1 MSVYTITYNNDQNSK
16 TVFADTPKE
25 IYSAVGKLLIS
36 DIDRSDLPTYIDV
49 KSDNNNTARFKVIK
63 RGTYIKDGV
72 KIPSLYTTCEWDYLG
87 FDDADLWKA
96 AECKYLV
103 CINPES
109 NNYKFYEFGPQFHVS
124 GKVSANYGRISP
136 DGEGRFGTRT
146 TSFDLNMFWIRYYE
160 KLSKGYKDMTDIHNA
175 CQYNKGQSQNTNT
188 TLEDD
193 STKTAPTDN
202 QDANSL
208 FMRLYASAN
217 GYYISATATKDEKI
231 LFRDYKPTEKEVK
244 LAEQLLQNLYKATT
258 VENFNDN
265 LEQLLVLVPRHID
278 ENNEYASHNYVDRN
292 VVDDLLAHDTSDFS
306 YIIDR
311 ERNLLDAM
319 KGIAHVHLNANGE
332 MADNFKNHGVKVRK
346 ATEKQTADVLN
357 RLEPS
362 QRSEVVNV
370 YRIIDKNKE
379 KQYNDYRKEHH
390 IKHTRKYWHGSRN
403 ETWLSIIN
411 DGLSLKY
418 SGSNAGTMFGNGL
431 YFAPSSDK
439 SMLYTSRSG
448 SYWSHGDSDTYFLG
462 LYATAQ
468 GKAYRPTSTYD
479 VDTTTMK
486 NYDSVY
492 ADHKQTGLRRDE
504 VVFYDDSAVLLEYL
518 VEFKTGA

>member
-1 MSVYTITYNNDQNSK
+1 MSVYTITYNHDQNSK

-36 DIDRSDLPTYIDV
+36 EIDRSNLPTYIDV
-49 KSDNNNTARFKVIK
+49 ENNESDASTARFKVVK

-72 KIPSLYTTCEWDYLG
+72 KVPSLYTTCEWDYLG
-87 FDDADLWKA
+87 FGFSDFVDDFAY
-96 AECKYLV
+96 KYLV
-103 CINPES
+103 CVNPES
-109 NNYKFYEFGPQFHVS
+109 NNYKFYEFQFD
-124 GKVSANYGRISP
+124 GLNKISANYGRISP
-136 DGEGRFGTRT
+136 DGEGLFGTRS
-146 TSFDLNMFWIRYYE
+146 TSFDFNMFWIRYYE
-160 KLSKGYKDMTDIHNA
+160 KLSKGYKDMTDIHNTFS
-175 CQYNKGQSQNTNT
+175 YNKDQNANT

-193 STKTAPTDN
+193 STDTAPTDN
-202 QDANSL
+202 KDANNL
-208 FMRLYASAN
+208 FGRLYASAN
-217 GYYISATATKDEKI
+217 GYYVSATATKDEKA
-231 LFRDYKPTEKEVK
+231 LLCDYKPSEKEVE
-244 LAEQLLQNLYKATT
+244 LAEHLVQNLYKATT

-278 ENNEYASHNYVDRN
+278 ENNEYASHNHVDRN

-311 ERNLLDAM
+311 ERSLLDAM
-319 KGIAHVHLNANGE
+319 KGIAHVRTNANGE

-370 YRIIDKNKE
+370 YRIIDKDKE
-379 KQYNDYRKEHH
+379 KQYNDYRKAHH

-468 GKAYRPTSTYD
+468 GKAYRPTNTYD
-479 VDTTTMK
+479 VDATTMQ

-504 VVFYDDSAVLLEYL
+504 VVFYDDNAVLLEYL